1 MPDLKELI
9 QIIGYVGVFAMV
21 FAESGMFVGFFFPG
35 DSLLFTAGF
44 LASTGVFNIHAL
56 VIGCFIAAVSGDNIG
71 YLIGHRFG
79 RRLFH
84 KKDSLIFHK
93 DHLMRAEKFY
103 EKHGG
108 KTIILA
114 RFMPIIRTFAPV
126 AAGIGKMNY
135 LTFLFYD
142 IFGGLLWAVAIP
154 YLGYYLGATIPD
166 VDKYL
171 LPIIALIVLVS
182 ISPALFHT
190 LNTKQKRQQA
200 YAKILKLLKR

>member
-1 MPDLKELI
+1 MPDLKEI
-9 QIIGYVGVFAMV
+9 VSTIGYLGVFAMV

-44 LASTGVFNIHAL
+44 LASTGIFNIHILA
-56 VIGCFIAAVSGDNIG
+56 IGCFVAAVLGDNIG

-108 KTIILA
+108 KTVILA

-135 LTFLFYD
+135 GTFLFFD
-142 IFGGLLWAVAIP
+142 IIGGLLWAVTIP
-154 YLGYYLGATIPD
+154 YLGYYLGRAIPD
-166 VDKYL
+166 IDKYL
-171 LPIIALIVLVS
+171 LPVLAIIILAS
-182 ISPALFHT
+182 IAPGLYHA
-190 LNTKQKRQQA
+190 LNTKQKRRDA
-200 YAKILKLLKR
+200 YLKLTKILKR

>member
-1 MPDLKELI
+1 MPDLKEII
-9 QIIGYVGVFAMV
+9 QAIGYLGVFAMI

-44 LASTGVFNIHAL
+44 LASTGVFNIHVL
-56 VIGCFIAAVSGDNIG
+56 VIGCFTAAVAGDNIG
-71 YLIGHRFG
+71 YYIGHRFG

-84 KKDSLIFHK
+84 KKDSLFFHK
-93 DHLMRAEKFY
+93 DHLMRAERFY

-135 LTFLFYD
+135 LTFLTFD
-142 IFGGLLWAVAIP
+142 IIGGLLWAVALP
-154 YLGYYLGATIPD
+154 YLGYYLGRSIPD
-166 VDKYL
+166 IDKYL
-171 LPIIALIVLVS
+171 LPIIGLIVLAS
-182 ISPALFHT
+182 ISPGLYHAF
-190 LNTKQKRQQA
+190 NTKQKRQQA
-200 YAKILKLLKR
+200 YLKFLKYLKK